1 MDSLGGCIRKYKD
14 QVRNG
19 EIVTA
24 YRGIMKFMTDLKKRM
39 GKNHPECDLSSSIY
53 FGHMDMTHFAFTP
66 HQFTEKKL
74 KFAIVFLHEYCRFE
88 IWLTA
93 VNKKIQ
99 RQTKIELAEKNLGE
113 LTITDDPSDAI
124 IASVLTD
131 TPDFDRPQELMAQIE
146 EGTMKFIEKIRDI
159 F

>member
-14 QVRNG
+14 QVRSG

-39 GKNHPECDLSSSIY
+39 GNHHPEGDLSSSIY
-53 FGHMDMTHFAFTP
+53 FGHMDMTYFAFTP
-66 HQFTEKKL
+66 HHFSEKRL

-93 VNKKIQ
+93 GNKKIQ
-99 RQTKIELAEKNLGE
+99 RQYKIELSDKDLGE
-113 LTITDDPSDAI
+113 FKIADDPSDAI
-124 IASVLTD
+124 IESVLTD
-131 TPDFDRPQELMAQIE
+131 APDFDRPQSLMDLIE
-146 EGTMKFIEKIRDI
+146 EGAMKFIKKIRAI
-159 F
+159 I

>member
-14 QVRNG
+14 QIRSG

-39 GKNHPECDLSSSIY
+39 AKNHPECELSSSIY

-66 HQFTEKKL
+66 HQFSEKKL

-88 IWLTA
+88 IWLAA

-99 RQTKIELAEKNLGE
+99 RQIKFELTDKDLGE
-113 LTITDDPSDAI
+113 LKITDDPSDAI
-124 IASVLTD
+124 IKSVLTD
-131 TPDFDRPQELMAQIE
+131 APDFDRSQELMDQIE
-146 EGTMKFIEKIRDI
+146 EGTMKFIEKIQAVI
-159 F
+159 